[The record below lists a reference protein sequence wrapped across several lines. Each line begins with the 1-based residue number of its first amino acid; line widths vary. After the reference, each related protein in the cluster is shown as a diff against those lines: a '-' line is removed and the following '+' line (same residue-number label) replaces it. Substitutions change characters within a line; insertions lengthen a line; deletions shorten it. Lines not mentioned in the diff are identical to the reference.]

1 MRSTLGDEAMI
12 TLSFECTSA
21 GDAKT
26 YIDAPDAK
34 CAAQEFRERLRSKIK
49 HGDHSPEVLAELLA
63 VQEWFYEAMEGY
75 I

>member
-1 MRSTLGDEAMI
+1 MI

-49 HGDHSPEVLAELLA
+49 HGDHSPEVLAELLV

>member
-1 MRSTLGDEAMI
+1 MCANLGDEAMI
-12 TLSFECTSA
+12 TLSFECDSA
-21 GDAKT
+21 EDAKT
-26 YIDAPDAK
+26 YINAPATK

>member
-12 TLSFECTSA
+12 TLSFECKSA

>member
-1 MRSTLGDEAMI
+1 VRSTLGDEAMI

-21 GDAKT
+21 EDAKT

-34 CAAQEFRERLRSKIK
+34 WAAQEFREQLRSKIK